1 MKILTKKKLEE
12 LEETNYN
19 EGWSDGNS
27 STTRMWEE
35 NHIKSMQRNRGI
47 RLQVAESLEELRK
60 INKGNGIR
68 TKKQKNIDNYISE
81 LITKIL
87 EFKEE

>member
-1 MKILTKKKLEE
+1 MKILTKKKLEHLKKE
-12 LEETNYN
+12 VYL
-19 EGWSDGNS
+19 EGWTASNS
-27 STTRMWEE
+27 NTTKMWEE

-47 RLQVAESLEELRK
+47 RLQVTESLEELRK